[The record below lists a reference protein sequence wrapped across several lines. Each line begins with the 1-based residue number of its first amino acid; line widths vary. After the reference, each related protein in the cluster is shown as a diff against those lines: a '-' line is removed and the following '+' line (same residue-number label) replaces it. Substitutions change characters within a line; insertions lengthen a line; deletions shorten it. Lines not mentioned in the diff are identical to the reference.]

1 MNLLKSNDDSW
12 AVLLSTEQLWMHSG
26 GLQCGLVHF
35 ALKQLI
41 YHYFNKE

>member
-12 AVLLSTEQLWMHSG
+12 AVLLSNAQLWMHSG
-26 GLQCGLVHF
+26 GFQCGLVHF

-41 YHYFNKE
+41 YHCFNKE